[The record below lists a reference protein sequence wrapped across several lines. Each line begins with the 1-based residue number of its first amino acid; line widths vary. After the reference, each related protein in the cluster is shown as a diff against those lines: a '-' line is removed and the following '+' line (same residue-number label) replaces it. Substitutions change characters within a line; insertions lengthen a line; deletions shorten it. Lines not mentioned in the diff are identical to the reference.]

1 MAAPKNARLL
11 LLSNTT
17 GYQTLAFREAAERL
31 GVPVTLGTDRC
42 HVLEDPWRDGAIA
55 LRFANPEESAQAI
68 VDAAEGKP
76 LSGIVAL
83 GDQTTLTAAIAAEK
97 LGLPHH
103 PPAGARA
110 AGDKLAARQR
120 FQEAGLLVPKFAR
133 LSLEESAALPA
144 GLEFPCVLKPLGLA
158 ASRGVIRADTVD
170 QLRGAVQRI
179 ARLLETPD
187 VRMMQ
192 SAGEGSVLVESFIPG
207 REYALEGVMHH
218 GRLRAL
224 ALFDKPDP
232 LDGPFF
238 EETIYVT
245 PSRLD
250 RETQRRIRDC
260 TERAV
265 GVLGLHHGPVHAE
278 MRVNEKGIWML
289 EVAARPIGGL
299 CGRSVRFGDGATLE
313 EFLIRHALG
322 MPVDRLRREP
332 QAAGVMMIPVPA
344 DGVLVGVEGVEEAR
358 SVAGI
363 EEVIITAKPRQ
374 KLIPWPEGNS
384 YPGFIFARGDSPDIV
399 ELALRQAHQRL
410 NFVVTPLLAVVR

>member
-1 MAAPKNARLL
+1 MRLL

-31 GVPVTLGTDRC
+31 GVPLMLGTDRC

-55 LRFANPEESAQAI
+55 LRFENPEESAQAI
-68 VDAAEGKP
+68 VDAAKGQP

-83 GDQTTLTAAIAAEK
+83 GDQTTLTAAIAAQK
-97 LGLPHH
+97 LLLPHH
-103 PPAGARA
+103 PPAGVRA
-110 AGDKLAARQR
+110 AGDKFTARQK
-120 FQEAGLLVPKFAR
+120 FHEAGLLAPKFVR
-133 LSLEESAALPA
+133 LPLDESAPLPA
-144 GLEFPCVLKPLGLA
+144 EIEFPCVVKPLGLA
-158 ASRGVIRADTVD
+158 ASRGVIRADTAD
-170 QLRGAVQRI
+170 QLRDAVQRI
-179 ARLLETPD
+179 ARLLEKPE

-192 SAGEGSVLVESFIPG
+192 GGGQGSLLVESFIPG
-207 REYALEGVMHH
+207 REYALEGIMHH
-218 GRLRAL
+218 GQLHVL

-250 RETQRRIRDC
+250 LETQRQIRDC
-260 TERAV
+260 TKRAV
-265 GVLGLHHGPVHAE
+265 GALGLDHGPVHAE
-278 MRVNEKGIWML
+278 MRVNEKGVWML

-299 CGRSVRFGDGATLE
+299 CARAVRFGDGATLE
-313 EFLIRHALG
+313 EFLIRHAVG

-344 DGVLVGVEGVEEAR
+344 DGVLVAVEGVEEAR
-358 SVAGI
+358 RVAGI
-363 EEVIITAKPRQ
+363 EEVVITAKPHQ
-374 KLIPWPEGNS
+374 KLIRWPEGNS
-384 YPGFIFARGDSPDIV
+384 YPGFIFARGDSPGLV
-399 ELALRQAHQRL
+399 EQALRQAHQRL

>member
-1 MAAPKNARLL
+1 MRLL

-17 GYQTLAFREAAERL
+17 GYQTFAFREAAERL

-55 LRFANPEESAQAI
+55 LRFENPEESAQAI
-68 VDAAEGKP
+68 VAVAKDQP

-83 GDQTTLTAAIAAEK
+83 GDQATLTAALAAEK

-103 PPAGARA
+103 PPAGARV
-110 AGDKLAARQR
+110 AGDKFAARQR
-120 FQEAGLLVPKFAR
+120 FQEAGLLVPKFAP
-133 LSLEESAALPA
+133 LSLEGSPALPA
-144 GLEFPCVLKPLGLA
+144 GLEFPCVVKPLGLA
-158 ASRGVIRADTVD
+158 ASRGVMRADTAD
-170 QLRGAVQRI
+170 QLGDAVQRI
-179 ARLLETPD
+179 GRLLETPE
-187 VRMMQ
+187 VRVMQ
-192 SAGEGSVLVESFIPG
+192 IAGEGSVLVESFIPG

-218 GRLRAL
+218 GRLQVL

-250 RETQRRIRDC
+250 LEIQHQIQDC

-265 GVLGLHHGPVHAE
+265 CAVGLHHGPVHAE
-278 MRVNEKGIWML
+278 MRVNEKGVWML

-299 CGRSVRFGDGATLE
+299 CARAVRFGDGATLE

-322 MPVDRLRREP
+322 MPVDRLQREP

-344 DGVLVGVEGVEEAR
+344 DGLLVGVEGVEEAR
-358 SVAGI
+358 RVAGI
-363 EEVIITAKPRQ
+363 EEVVITAKPQQ

-384 YPGFIFARGDSPDIV
+384 YPGFIFARGDSPQMV
-399 ELALRQAHQRL
+399 EQALRRAHQRL